1 MANDVPVGAH
11 TKEANAEATT
21 AAAGMNP
28 RLRIMPD
35 RSHIPPE
42 DVIEEEACEHL
53 EQIWDSQWQGE
64 APRTSETAE
73 KEPSTEVRA
82 RVVPQFFRKLGQRLR
97 TLSMRRPMNQDDT
110 DVESRIDSTMTFRVP
125 RYPSWAQWSDGD
137 R

>member
-35 RSHIPPE
+35 PIGSHILPE

-53 EQIWDSQWQGE
+53 EQIWDSQWQG
-64 APRTSETAE
+64 TS
-73 KEPSTEVRA
+73 VGM
-82 RVVPQFFRKLGQRLR
+82 RKPYACSLFPA
-97 TLSMRRPMNQDDT
+97 T
-110 DVESRIDSTMTFRVP
+110 
-125 RYPSWAQWSDGD
+125 SDKD
-137 R
+137 